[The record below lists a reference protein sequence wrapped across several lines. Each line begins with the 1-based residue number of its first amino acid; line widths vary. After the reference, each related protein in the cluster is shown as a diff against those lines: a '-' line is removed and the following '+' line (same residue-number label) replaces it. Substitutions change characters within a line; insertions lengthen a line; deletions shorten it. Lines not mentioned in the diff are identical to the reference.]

1 MARSHVSKPSC
12 IRMYRKQTITLQE
25 IKILDILAN
34 LRIFLSEKWKV
45 LFQMLAMIKE
55 DFDF

>member
-1 MARSHVSKPSC
+1 MYQNPPSL
-12 IRMYRKQTITLQE
+12 IRMYRKQTITLQA

-34 LRIFLSEKWKV
+34 LRIFLSKKWEV
-45 LFQMLAMIKE
+45 LFRMLATIKG